1 MINDFSKKVELK
13 FWDLVIP
20 LLSNSSGLREVFTK
34 VSAFWQDKKIV
45 RQVAIAVLIA
55 FAGFAS
61 GFLIFSI
68 GTLFS

>member
-20 LLSNSSGLREVFTK
+20 LLSNSSGLREAF
-34 VSAFWQDKKIV
+34 SRASDFWQDKKTV
-45 RQVAIAVLIA
+45 RQVVIAVLIA

-61 GFLIFSI
+61 GFLIFSL
-68 GTLFS
+68 GALFS